1 MLHVTFDPIDAEGS
15 GFPLAPQMGSIVP
28 PLDPMTAEGSGFP
41 LAPQFAPS
49 LYQTGPAMLGQSPGA
64 WGADGRRYYG
74 LGQSPGMYGRDAR
87 RFYAL
92 GQTTETPPAETP
104 PAPAEESAFMT
115 YVKKPLVAGGIGLF
129 LGAIGG
135 YYFAK
140 MR

>member
-15 GFPLAPQMGSIVP
+15 GFPLAPQMGAIVP
-28 PLDPMTAEGSGFP
+28 PLDPMTADGSGFP

-64 WGADGRRYYG
+64 WGATGRRYYG
-74 LGQSPGMYGRDAR
+74 LGQSPGMYGRDGR

-92 GQTTETPPAETP
+92 GQAETP
-104 PAPAEESAFMT
+104 PPPATEESAFMT
-115 YVKKPLVAGGIGLF
+115 YIKKPLVAGGIGLL
-129 LGAIGG
+129 LGAVGG
-135 YYFAK
+135 YYAAK